1 MKLFRIAL
9 VCMMA
14 FAFTA
19 VLSAAAPQRKYD
31 KANPFKNELNK
42 IAKVEEKIAEG
53 ETKGLTEKKKKKLK
67 EELEKAQ
74 EKLTK
79 KKDQLS
85 AKAEK
90 EIAKL
95 EKELEKVQGKEGQ
108 EAKVEKLNKE
118 LDAKRAFLRNLPI
131 WAQGETPDDDG
142 LGVSGNE

>member
-19 VLSAAAPQRKYD
+19 VLSAAPQRKYD

-118 LDAKRAFLRNLPI
+118 LDAKRTFLRNLPI

-142 LGVSGNE
+142 LGVSNDD